1 VIDRRAG
8 RIRGEDAEKLVK
20 AIDRLPLP
28 AQSGPDIEVRVL
40 PATEHRLAVV
50 LRGHGLSSAIRG
62 SDPGDGAPM
71 GTPLTPRPDD
81 PADERAVRTAQALA
95 LFERRARK
103 ELSGHKVNKRRVKD
117 GLPPANC
124 ILTRGAGRVHELV
137 RLEEAGLPLRLACV
151 SGDQTVLGIAHWL
164 GAKTISTPE
173 MTANLDTNLDAKLE
187 AAFKALK
194 KSDLVVVHVKGADIA
209 SHDKRPDLK
218 AAFLESVDE
227 ALSRQLAKYDRPL
240 RVAVAS
246 DHATL
251 SESGQHAADPLPVLI
266 WGEGIE
272 ADETEAFDEQA
283 VAGGSLE
290 RFPLQLLLS
299 RLFQLS

>member
-1 VIDRRAG
+1 
-8 RIRGEDAEKLVK
+8 
-20 AIDRLPLP
+20 
-28 AQSGPDIEVRVL
+28 VRVL

-62 SDPGDGAPM
+62 SDPGDGAPI
-71 GTPLTPRPDD
+71 GTPLTPWPDD

-103 ELSGHKVNKRRVKD
+103 ELSEHKVNKRRVKD

-137 RLEEAGLPLRLACV
+137 RLEEAGLPLRIACV

-173 MTANLDTNLDAKLE
+173 MTANLDTNLDVKLG

-194 KSDLVVVHVKGADIA
+194 KNDLVVVHVKGADIA

-218 AAFLESVDE
+218 AAFLESIDE
-227 ALSRQLAKYDRPL
+227 ALSRQLDKYDQPL

-266 WGEGIE
+266 WGEGID